1 MNRSILFLFFVLISS
16 YGYSQKD
23 SAYTLQQ
30 CISYALQNQTNVKN
44 AQVDYQ
50 SALERV
56 GEIRAIGLP
65 QVSGAVSIVDN
76 PKLKNFFYQN
86 NPAGGIVPFDP
97 TKSVGEVIARPNFF
111 QLRSSADANATV
123 SQLLFDGSYVVA
135 ISSSSTYKE
144 LAKKNIV
151 QTKTQAVEG
160 VTKAYYMVLINQE
173 RLKLLDVN
181 LSRLDSTLY
190 QTRAMNQAGLAE
202 KIDVDRLE
210 VSYNNLIT
218 EKLKSENMMEVSKLL
233 LQFQMNMPLEQNISL
248 ADNLNSI
255 KIDSVAPP
263 MGAIDP
269 AQRIEYSILETQKK
283 LQTFDKKNINA
294 GYIPRLTAFGT
305 AGLFRQDKSIGQLFV
320 NKYYSYNMYGF
331 NLSVPI
337 FDGMSKHYKVQQAK
351 LSIVKT
357 ENNIEQLKKSI
368 DLQGRQAHINYK
380 NSLQTLTT
388 QKRNMDLAAEVVRV
402 TKIKY
407 QAGIGSNLEVV
418 NAEASQKEAQT
429 NYFSALYDAIVAK
442 IDLQKASGTLYTE

>member
-1 MNRSILFLFFVLISS
+1 MNRSIFTLLFVLIAG

-30 CISYALQNQTNVKN
+30 CINYALQNQTSVKN
-44 AQVDYQ
+44 AQIDYE

-56 GEIRAIGLP
+56 GEIRSIGLP
-65 QVSGAVSIVDN
+65 QVTGAVSIVDN
-76 PKLKNFFYQN
+76 PKLKRFFAQN
-86 NPAGGIVPFDP
+86 GASPLISDP
-97 TKSVGEVIARPNFF
+97 TKPKGEVLTSPNFF
-111 QLRSSADANATV
+111 QLRSSGDANATI

-144 LAKKNIV
+144 LAKKNIT
-151 QTKTQAVEG
+151 QSKTQAVEA

-190 QTRAMNQAGLAE
+190 QTRAMNKAGIAE

-210 VSYNNLIT
+210 VAYNNLIT
-218 EKLKSENMMEVSKLL
+218 EKLKAENMMEVSRLL

-248 ADNLNSI
+248 ADDLNSI
-255 KIDSVAPP
+255 RIDSVAPP
-263 MGAIDP
+263 MGTINP
-269 AQRIEYSILETQKK
+269 GQRIEYSILETQKK

-294 GYIPRLTAFGT
+294 GYFPRLTAFGT
-305 AGLFRQDKSIGQLFV
+305 AGYFRQDKSIGQLFV

-351 LSIVKT
+351 LTIAKT
-357 ENNIEQLKKSI
+357 ENNIAQLKTAI
-368 DLQGRQAHINYK
+368 ELQNKQAYVNYK

-407 QAGIGSNLEVV
+407 QAGVGSNLEVV

>member
-1 MNRSILFLFFVLISS
+1 MNRSIFILLFVLIS
-16 YGYSQKD
+16 GYAHSQKD

-30 CISYALQNQTNVKN
+30 CINYALQNTNSIKN
-44 AQVDYQ
+44 AQIDYE
-50 SALERV
+50 STLERV

-65 QVSGAVSIVDN
+65 QINGAVSVVDN
-76 PKLKNFFYQN
+76 PKLKRFFALN
-86 NPAGGIVPFDP
+86 GASPLIFDP
-97 TKSVGEVIARPNFF
+97 TKPKGEVLTSPNFF
-111 QLRSSADANATV
+111 QLRSSGDANATI
-123 SQLLFDGSYVVA
+123 SQLLFDGSFVVA
-135 ISSSSTYKE
+135 ISSSKTYKE
-144 LAKKNIV
+144 LARKNIT
-151 QTKTQAVEG
+151 QSKTQVVEG
-160 VTKAYYMVLINQE
+160 VTKAYYMVMINQE

-190 QTRAMNQAGLAE
+190 QTRAMNKAGLVE

-218 EKLKSENMMEVSKLL
+218 EKLKSENMMEVSRLL

-263 MGAIDP
+263 VAAIDP
-269 AQRIEYSILETQKK
+269 SQRIEYSLLETQKK

-294 GYIPRLTAFGT
+294 GYIPRLSAFGT
-305 AGLFRQDKSIGQLFV
+305 AGFFRQDKSIGQLFV

-331 NLSVPI
+331 NLTVPI
-337 FDGMSKHYKVQQAK
+337 FDGMSKHYRIQQAK
-351 LSIVKT
+351 LSIAKT
-357 ENNIEQLKKSI
+357 ENNIAQMKTTIE
-368 DLQGRQAHINYK
+368 LQAKQAHINYK

-388 QKRNMDLAAEVVRV
+388 QKRNMELAAEVVRV
-402 TKIKY
+402 TRIKY
-407 QAGIGSNLEVV
+407 QAGVGSNLEVV